1 MLPSVSLSETSTFK
15 QNSVSEINA
24 ALDAGIKDAIPSVN
38 SSATIP
44 SQQEDKS
51 EILSEAPRDIGKGT
65 YLKPIYFVLDNGH
78 VFTDKLLPDPS
89 DALTPENLLFTKEYY
104 IRLHF
109 NVSSFNSYNYLGA

>member
-51 EILSEAPRDIGKGT
+51 EILSEAPQDIVNGT
-65 YLKPIYFVLDNGH
+65 YLKHIYFVHDKGH
-78 VFTDKLLPDPS
+78 VFSVKLLSDPS
-89 DALTPENLLFTKEYY
+89 DTLNPDTVIHLDNMLFDQHK
-104 IRLHF
+104 IA
-109 NVSSFNSYNYLGA
+109 SI